1 MPIIE
6 NDHFYDRSLRNKLN
20 LKLIYVEFMKF
31 EIQFS
36 GHENIRSNH
45 RKTIEITKESRLTP
59 RGDCIVGVNA
69 TSSCDDLPEEIKDK
83 LRNSD
88 AKVSFS
94 IRVGDH
100 EFVIEGNGHPDLIL
114 THVEDIVIRKS
125 DFICPRTLAVKCD
138 KASDLLPRE
147 MISLL
152 QDPKTRG
159 TFTITTD

>member
-1 MPIIE
+1 VPIIE

-45 RKTIEITKESRLTP
+45 QKTIEITKESRLTLK
-59 RGDCIVGVNA
+59 GDCIVGVNA
-69 TSSCDDLPEEIKDK
+69 TSSCNDLPQELKDK
-83 LRNSD
+83 LRNAD

-114 THVEDIVIRKS
+114 THTDDIVIRKS

-138 KASDLLPRE
+138 KASDLLPRS